1 MKSFHFGVAF
11 AVLKGFLCG
20 YRPKLMYQNQQADT
34 DDVRTVTLTRKDLLA
49 ARRLLQ
55 MLSGSE
61 ERPEQELRVD
71 PLPRPISDKERTP
84 LIARAHDEIRN
95 RRRRIAVF
103 GNSMFGEAAWDMLVL
118 LYVLDVSGERLT
130 IGNLVRQAG
139 TAPTTA
145 YRWLTFLASH
155 DLISREPH
163 PTDLRTEF
171 ILLTPKARELLD
183 VYYSGTVR
191 TDV

>member
-1 MKSFHFGVAF
+1 
-11 AVLKGFLCG
+11 
-20 YRPKLMYQNQQADT
+20 
-34 DDVRTVTLTRKDLLA
+34 
-49 ARRLLQ
+49 
-55 MLSGSE
+55 
-61 ERPEQELRVD
+61 
-71 PLPRPISDKERTP
+71 
-84 LIARAHDEIRN
+84 
-95 RRRRIAVF
+95 
-103 GNSMFGEAAWDMLVL
+103 MFGEAAWDMLVL